1 MCAPEDFELGEER
14 AKVLRLV
21 RELRELRG
29 VSHDQVLAAVMASKT
44 YKQIGAPAL
53 QDMNLAQAKAI
64 SRMLER
70 WCDQAKVLPP
80 KPKRETSAAPPA
92 PWRERTNNHTAEGN
106 D

>member
-1 MCAPEDFELGEER
+1 MCAQDDFELGEER

-44 YKQIGAPAL
+44 YKQIGEPAL
-53 QDMNLAQAKAI
+53 QDMNLSQAKAI
-64 SRMLER
+64 SRMLGR
-70 WCDQAKVLPP
+70 WLDQAKELPP